1 MAPSAAKKLIAAL
14 MSIAGALLL
23 PLAARAEV
31 AVIVNSANEQA
42 LDINAVARIFLAQ
55 AKVYPG
61 GSEAISID
69 QKEGNK
75 IREEFQDKLFQQAP
89 PEIKAF
95 WARQKFTGVL
105 RRLPTF
111 DNDQAILEYIEK
123 TPNAIGYID
132 AAKVTGKV
140 RVLLKL

>member
-1 MAPSAAKKLIAAL
+1 MTPSVANKVIAAL
-14 MSIAGALLL
+14 MLIAGALLL
-23 PLAARAEV
+23 PPVSRADI
-31 AVIVNSANEQA
+31 AVIVNASNGQP
-42 LDINAVARIFLAQ
+42 LDIGAVARIFLAQ

-61 GSEAISID
+61 GTEAISID

-75 IREEFQDKLFQQAP
+75 VREEFQEKLFQLAP

-111 DNDQAILEYIEK
+111 DNDQAILEYVEK
-123 TPNAIGYID
+123 TPNAIGYVD

>member
-1 MAPSAAKKLIAAL
+1 MATSAANKLITTL
-14 MSIAGALLL
+14 MLIAGTL
-23 PLAARAEV
+23 LAAPATHADV
-31 AVIVNSANEQA
+31 AVIVHATNEQP
-42 LDINAVARIFLAQ
+42 LDVSAVARIFLAQ

-61 GSEAISID
+61 GTEAISID

-75 IREEFQDKLFQQAP
+75 VREEFQDKLFQQAP

-95 WARQKFTGVL
+95 WARQKFSGVL